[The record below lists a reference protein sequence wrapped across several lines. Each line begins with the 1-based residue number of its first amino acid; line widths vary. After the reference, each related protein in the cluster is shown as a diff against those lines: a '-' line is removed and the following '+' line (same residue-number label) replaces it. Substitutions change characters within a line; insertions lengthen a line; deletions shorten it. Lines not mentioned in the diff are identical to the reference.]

1 MYIIYESPELVCI
14 ATAASDN
21 AKTGPMVQ
29 LWIMARNI
37 HPVESRRT
45 GHDATLQCQGCP
57 YASNKG
63 CYVSPL
69 PLMALWR
76 AYKKGSYSHLQMAS
90 AEWDTFFRGA
100 SVRFGAYGNP
110 SMLPLEMIENIA
122 SLSVSHTG
130 YFHDWNIMPVELA
143 KAYGRYFMA
152 STEPHNVAFAQNLG
166 LRTFTV
172 VSEVPE
178 GKAIGIECLAD
189 KSGLQCIDCGLCDG
203 TKRSASRSRS
213 LPSVWIR
220 AHGYQTKK
228 AVLNLSLN

>member
-1 MYIIYESPELVCI
+1 MYIIHETAETVAI
-14 ATAASDN
+14 ATAESN
-21 AKTGPMVQ
+21 NIKTGPMIQ
-29 LWIMARNI
+29 IWIMARTV

-57 YASNKG
+57 YASNRG

-76 AYKKGSYSHLQMAS
+76 AYKKGSYSHLQMGS
-90 AEWDTFFRGA
+90 PEWNTFFRGA

-110 SMLPLEMIENIA
+110 SMLPLP
-122 SLSVSHTG
+122 LVSDIVDRAYNHTG
-130 YFHDWNIMPVELA
+130 YMHDWNIMPVSLA
-143 KAYGRYFMA
+143 KAYGRFFMA
-152 STEPHNVAFAQNLG
+152 SCEPRNVAFAQNLG

-172 VSEVPE
+172 VSEAPTE
-178 GKAIGIECLAD
+178 KLGIECLAD

-203 TKRSASRSRS
+203 TARSATRSRS
-213 LPSVWIR
+213 LPSIWIR

-228 AVLNLSLN
+228 AVANLN

>member
-1 MYIIYESPELVCI
+1 MYIIHETPDTVAI
-14 ATAASDN
+14 ATPASN
-21 AKTGPMVQ
+21 NVKTGPMLQ
-29 LWIMARNI
+29 FWIMARNV

-45 GHDATLQCQGCP
+45 GHDATLQCAGCP

-76 AYKKGSYSHLQMAS
+76 AYKAGSYSHLEMS
-90 AEWDTFFRGA
+90 SPEWDSFFRGA

-110 SMLPLEMIENIA
+110 SHLPLEMVENIA
-122 SLSVSHTG
+122 NLSLSHTG
-130 YFHDWNIMPVELA
+130 YFHDWSLMPVSLA
-143 KAYGRYFMA
+143 KAYGRFFMA
-152 STEPHNVAFAQNLG
+152 SCEPHNVAFAHNLG

-172 VSEVPE
+172 VSEIPSDRSL
-178 GKAIGIECLAD
+178 GIECLAD

-203 TKRSASRSRS
+203 TKRSANRSHS
-213 LPSVWIR
+213 LPSVWIK
-220 AHGYQTKK
+220 AHGYQTEK

>member
-29 LWIMARNI
+29 LWIMARNV

-45 GHDATLQCQGCP
+45 GHDATLQCAGCP
-57 YASNKG
+57 HASNQG

-69 PLMALWR
+69 ALMAIYR
-76 AYKKGSYSHLQMAS
+76 TYKAGNYKHLRLGSP
-90 AEWDTFFRGA
+90 EWDSFFRGA

-110 SMLPLEMIENIA
+110 SHLPLEMIENIA

-143 KAYGRYFMA
+143 RAYGRFFMA
-152 STEPHNVAFAQNLG
+152 SCEPHNVSYAQNLG

-178 GKAIGIECLAD
+178 DKALGIECLAD

-203 TKRSASRSRS
+203 TARSASRSRS

-220 AHGYQTKK
+220 AHGYQTAK
-228 AVLNLSLN
+228 AVANLN

>member
-1 MYIIYESPELVCI
+1 MYIIHETDTTVAI
-14 ATAASDN
+14 VTTDSDN
-21 AKTGPMVQ
+21 LKTGNMLQ
-29 LWIMARNI
+29 IWIMARNV

-45 GHDATLQCQGCP
+45 GHDSTLQCAGCP
-57 YASNKG
+57 YAGNQG

-76 AYKKGSYSHLQMAS
+76 AYKAGSYSHLQMGS
-90 AEWDTFFRGA
+90 TEWDSFFRGA

-110 SMLPLEMIENIA
+110 SILPLEMVESIA
-122 SLSVSHTG
+122 NLSLSYTG
-130 YFHDWNIMPVELA
+130 YFHDWNIMPVSLA
-143 KAYGRYFMA
+143 KSYGRFLMA
-152 STEPHNVAFAQNLG
+152 SCEPHNVLFAQNLG

-178 GKAIGIECLAD
+178 SKALGIECLAD

-203 TKRSASRSRS
+203 TARSATRSRS

-220 AHGYQTKK
+220 AHGYQTEK
-228 AVLNLSLN
+228 AVRNLSLN